1 MLAKAKVEMKPDDLA
16 SKAGDKGLEAQKP
29 EDIQRAAVKKLRA
42 LNDKLPMEAWARP
55 LAAGIEAPI
64 GEETAA
70 AFRTAWAVADA
81 GA

>member
-1 MLAKAKVEMKPDDLA
+1 MTGDPSFEQGWLALAAAEVLNGDLP
-16 SKAGDKGLEAQKP
+16 AGA
-29 EDIQRAAVKKLRA
+29 AAVKKLRA